1 MSKVIDLHPKRL
13 TADELLEELKGMYND
28 IIVIGWT
35 EEDSL
40 AVASSKEMSTE
51 DSYWLLHRVAQV
63 FLNGE

>member
-1 MSKVIDLHPKRL
+1 MSKIIDLHPPKL

>member
-1 MSKVIDLHPKRL
+1 MSKIIDLHPKRL

-63 FLNGE
+63 FLSGE

>member
-1 MSKVIDLHPKRL
+1 MSKIIDLHPKRL